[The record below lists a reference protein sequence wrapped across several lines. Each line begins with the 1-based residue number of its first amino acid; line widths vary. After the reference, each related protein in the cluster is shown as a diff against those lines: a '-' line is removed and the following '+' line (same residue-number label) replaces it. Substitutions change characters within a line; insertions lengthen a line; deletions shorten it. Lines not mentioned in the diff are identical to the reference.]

1 MKHEAHIWV
10 LSAGL
15 SVGVHLAG
23 FAVMTW
29 LPIDKSPDL
38 HLPAGDASGVRVHL
52 LSTAERA
59 DAHDAHDAHAVQDVI
74 DAPNAMNI
82 AAFSAEPEHAAVD
95 VVTPPPV
102 VIDVPARLSADV
114 PVVDETSAIPDFDFA
129 VIRREMARMRRD
141 AQAQLALWRV
151 SAERLVEQCAS
162 AIAASPSAPESSD
175 ALTVSVA
182 EEIGEQTGGVDRQ
195 PVASPANVP
204 PVYPRDALRRH
215 QFGTVV
221 LLLTIDVDGRVFAVE
236 VATSSGVRSLDA

>member
-151 SAERLVEQCAS
+151 SAERLVEQCAT
-162 AIAASPSAPESSD
+162 AIAAGNAPPEGPVIAASPSAPESSD

-221 LLLTIDVDGRVFAVE
+221 LLLTIDVDGRVFAV
-236 VATSSGVRSLDA
+236 